1 MFQTIKNFALSVTS
15 NLAPALSKLFNA
27 VKEGLSNFKNS
38 DTFKSIMDSMRKF
51 FDSASGKAS
60 GAIKSFFDNLPNLV
74 KKMSLTFDS
83 IRIAFLKIQAFLAK
97 ENLFMTETSKSKSYT
112 AQAKALEDEL
122 EIKRG
127 NLLIDEFNELVRG
140 KGVDFSMAHEI
151 FRNKTALNKLLAQ
164 DQSGTL
170 RTAIQESINSNN
182 SNIVIKLELVNGA
195 QEIFT
200 ASQQTIKGIEVGS
213 RQSK

>member
-1 MFQTIKNFALSVTS
+1 
-15 NLAPALSKLFNA
+15 
-27 VKEGLSNFKNS
+27 
-38 DTFKSIMDSMRKF
+38 
-51 FDSASGKAS
+51 
-60 GAIKSFFDNLPNLV
+60 
-74 KKMSLTFDS
+74 MSLTFDS

-127 NLLIDEFNELVRG
+127 NLLVDEFNELVRG

-151 FRNKTALNKLLAQ
+151 YRNKQALNKLLAQ

-170 RTAIQESINSNN
+170 RKAIQESINSNN

>member
-1 MFQTIKNFALSVTS
+1 
-15 NLAPALSKLFNA
+15 
-27 VKEGLSNFKNS
+27 
-38 DTFKSIMDSMRKF
+38 
-51 FDSASGKAS
+51 
-60 GAIKSFFDNLPNLV
+60 
-74 KKMSLTFDS
+74 
-83 IRIAFLKIQAFLAK
+83 
-97 ENLFMTETSKSKSYT
+97 MTETSKSKSYT

-151 FRNKTALNKLLAQ
+151 FRNKTALNELLRQ
-164 DQSGTL
+164 DMTGTL
-170 RTAIQESINSNN
+170 RKAIQESINSNN

-213 RQSK
+213 R